1 MGSFDNRRR
10 LADTSPDRVSM
21 NFSNASSVLQRESSM
36 KRSPNKKAWEELEG
50 ESVRELEGTYE
61 SIRTI
66 KGLPKPREE
75 TIDSE

>member
-1 MGSFDNRRR
+1 M
-10 LADTSPDRVSM
+10 ADTSPDRLSM
-21 NFSNASSVLQRESSM
+21 AFSNASSVLHRESSL

-66 KGLPKPREE
+66 KGLPRGE